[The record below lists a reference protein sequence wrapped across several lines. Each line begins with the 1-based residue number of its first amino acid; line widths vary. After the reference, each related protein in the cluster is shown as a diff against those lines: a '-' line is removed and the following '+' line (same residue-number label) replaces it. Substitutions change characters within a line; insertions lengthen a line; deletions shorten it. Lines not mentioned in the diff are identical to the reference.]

1 MGLLMTTESAQLLID
16 NNGNYEYFDLSGTL
30 EVGIPNKYNIG
41 QNYPNPFNPTTKI
54 DFDLPKDSKINITIY
69 DLTGKEIKTLIN
81 EYRSAGYYTVTF
93 DASGISSG
101 TYFYRMTTDGDK
113 SYVVTKKLVVVK

>member
-1 MGLLMTTESAQLLID
+1 M
-16 NNGNYEYFDLSGTL
+16 
-30 EVGIPNKYNIG
+30 GIPNKYNIG